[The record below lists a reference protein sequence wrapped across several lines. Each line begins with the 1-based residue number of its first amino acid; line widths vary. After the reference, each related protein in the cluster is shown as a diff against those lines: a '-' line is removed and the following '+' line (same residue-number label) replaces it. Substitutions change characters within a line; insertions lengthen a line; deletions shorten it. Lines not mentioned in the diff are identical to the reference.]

1 MLVKKSQELELSE
14 LKLIANYISGLP
26 PEELRSEFPKEMLL
40 PILNYWYWVGR
51 SINAFHSRES
61 SPLKNAG
68 LPEEFSAQVNNS
80 VKRHIALAT
89 LLITAEPLLREEAQA
104 QDNPHLARLTYSDI
118 LKIWCKEECFLQI
131 SLLQQS
137 HWESHTKKQND
148 ERRLKTLEYIDNEV
162 SDEELEIMKI
172 EWAEEDKKLN
182 QSIDVEDLLPLT
194 NFCLQ
199 VFKKHR
205 RELPEAYDFVKT
217 WYRGKNTQKFTVV
230 NGIPQLNP
238 VRGKDKGKRKAKS
251 S

>member
-14 LKLIANYISGLP
+14 LKLIANYISKLP
-26 PEELRSEFPKEMLL
+26 PEELRSEFPKEIL
-40 PILNYWYWVGR
+40 PSILHHWYWVGR
-51 SINAFHSRES
+51 SLNAFYSRES

-68 LPEEFSAQVNNS
+68 LPEEFSKQVKS
-80 VKRHIALAT
+80 SALRYTALAG
-89 LLITAEPLLREEAQA
+89 LLFDAEFLLHKEAEAQG
-104 QDNPHLARLTYSDI
+104 NPYLAGLTYFDI
-118 LKIWCKEECFLQI
+118 LKIWSKEECFFQI
-131 SLLQQS
+131 YLLQQS

-148 ERRLKTLEYIDNEV
+148 ERRLKTLEYIENEV

-172 EWAEEDKKLN
+172 EWAKKDKKLN
-182 QSIDVEDLLPLT
+182 QSTDVEDLLPLT

-217 WYRGKNTQKFTVV
+217 WYKGKNTQKFTVV

-238 VRGKDKGKRKAKS
+238 VRGKDKSKRKPKS